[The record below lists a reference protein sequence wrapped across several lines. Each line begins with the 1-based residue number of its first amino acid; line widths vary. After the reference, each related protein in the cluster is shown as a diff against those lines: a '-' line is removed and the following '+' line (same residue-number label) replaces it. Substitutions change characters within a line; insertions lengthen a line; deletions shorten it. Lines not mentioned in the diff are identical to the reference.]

1 MTRDHRTP
9 AGRPPHGRPPRG
21 RPPRDHDADDERDK
35 RTDGNTPVPGI
46 RAIEAL
52 LDHHPE
58 RIRAV
63 HYTGERTGARGR
75 LLDRLEAR
83 GIQTLATT
91 ERALEDRVGEL
102 RTQGILALVEPAAY
116 RPWDELLAG
125 DRPLLVAADQ
135 ITDPRNLG
143 AILRAAEAMGA
154 TGALITSNRCARLGP
169 VVTRTS
175 AGASE
180 LLPVAMETNLARA
193 LRTAAD
199 RGFRI
204 IGADLDGDAPDTL
217 DLTGPTVLVIGA
229 EGHGLRRLTR
239 DTCDALA
246 TIPLAGL
253 TESLNAATA
262 AAILVYEAARQRRS
276 HPLEKR

>member
-1 MTRDHRTP
+1 MS
-9 AGRPPHGRPPRG
+9 RPRHGRPTRAG
-21 RPPRDHDADDERDK
+21 DHDPDRDK

-63 HYTGERTGARGR
+63 HYTGDRTGARGR

-83 GIQTLATT
+83 GISTQATT

-116 RPWDELLAG
+116 HPWDDLLAA
-125 DRPLLVAADQ
+125 DRPLLLAADQ

-143 AILRAAEAMGA
+143 AILRAGEAMGA
-154 TGALITSNRCARLGP
+154 TGALLTSNRCARLGP

-199 RGFRI
+199 RGLRI
-204 IGADLDGDAPDTL
+204 IGADLDGEAPDRL

-239 DTCDALA
+239 ESCHAIA

-276 HPLEKR
+276 QAPQKR